1 MAEPDDD
8 DHQIG
13 YQALPRG
20 VPVHASGGEQ
30 IGTVHR
36 VLDNAREHIFDGIV
50 ITTSEGR
57 RFVDAPEVAPITH
70 RRVTLTIDAEE
81 ASALPEHRGAL
92 GSMQA
97 RAQRAG
103 RRWRRRLPGG

>member
-1 MAEPDDD
+1 MAGEDD

-30 IGTVHR
+30 VGTVQR

-50 ITTSEGR
+50 ITTPVGK
-57 RFVDAPEVAPITH
+57 RFVDAPEVSRIT
-70 RRVTLTIDAEE
+70 RSRVTLAITAEE
-81 ASALPEHRGAL
+81 AAGLPEQPGMMGR
-92 GSMQA
+92 MQA
-97 RAQRAG
+97 RAERTG
-103 RRWRRRLPGG
+103 RRWSRRLPGR

>member
-1 MAEPDDD
+1 MAAEDE
-8 DHQIG
+8 HQIG

-20 VPVHASGGEQ
+20 VPIHTTDGEQ

-50 ITTSEGR
+50 IDTPDGR
-57 RFVDAPEVAPITH
+57 RFVDAPEVARITN
-70 RRVTLTIDAEE
+70 RRVMLSIDTAE
-81 ASALPEHRGAL
+81 AAQLPAYEGKL
-92 GSMQA
+92 GTMQT

-103 RRWRRRLPGG
+103 RRWRRRLSGR

>member
-1 MAEPDDD
+1 MASADD

-20 VPVHASGGEQ
+20 VPVHASSGEQ

-50 ITTSEGR
+50 IDTPSGR
-57 RFVDAPEVAPITH
+57 RFVDAPEVARITR
-70 RRVTLTIDAEE
+70 RRVTLTIDAQAAAE
-81 ASALPEHRGAL
+81 LPEHTGKL
-92 GSMQA
+92 GGLQT